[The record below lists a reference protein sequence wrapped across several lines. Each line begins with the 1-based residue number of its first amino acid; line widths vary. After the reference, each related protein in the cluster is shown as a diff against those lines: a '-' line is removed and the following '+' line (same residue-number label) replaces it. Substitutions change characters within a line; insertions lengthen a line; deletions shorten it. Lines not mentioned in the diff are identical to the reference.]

1 MISST
6 TQSQPC
12 GTHQLPDAG
21 RNPSITNHQAS
32 AGSRSVSVESNTTG
46 TVKHHTNSGS
56 GTGSYVRTAVTFVAS
71 TALALLN
78 NVSTTVGQ
86 NISAFNGTT
95 AFPIYNG
102 TTTAGQN
109 ISAFNGTTAFPIYN
123 GTTTA
128 GQNVSAFNGTTA
140 FPIYNGT
147 TAAPTPTKC
156 EPGDPFQQGILL
168 GVAATVVFVGFVTFV
183 AIAFGGKNHMK
194 GALPETD
201 QESSGGATGPQAA
214 RSDEALAAQ
223 PEKSMV

>member
-21 RNPSITNHQAS
+21 HNPSITNHQAS

-123 GTTTA
+123 GTT
-128 GQNVSAFNGTTA
+128 
-140 FPIYNGT
+140 
-147 TAAPTPTKC
+147 AAPTKC
-156 EPGDPFQQGILL
+156 DPGDPFQQGILL

>member
-6 TQSQPC
+6 TQTQPC
-12 GTHQLPDAG
+12 GTHQLPNAG
-21 RNPSITNHQAS
+21 HNSSITNHQGS

-46 TVKHHTNSGS
+46 TVRHHTNSGS
-56 GTGSYVRTAVTFVAS
+56 GTGSYVRTAATFVAS
-71 TALALLN
+71 TALAVLN
-78 NVSTTVGQ
+78 NVSTAV
-86 NISAFNGTT
+86 
-95 AFPIYNG
+95 
-102 TTTAGQN
+102 GQN

-156 EPGDPFQQGILL
+156 DPGDPFQQGILL
-168 GVAATVVFVGFVTFV
+168 GVAAAVVFVGFVTFV
-183 AIAFGGKNHMK
+183 AIACGGKNHMK
-194 GALPETD
+194 EALPKTD

>member
-109 ISAFNGTTAFPIYN
+109 
-123 GTTTA
+123 
-128 GQNVSAFNGTTA
+128 VSAFNGTTA

-183 AIAFGGKNHMK
+183 SIAFGGKNHMK
-194 GALPETD
+194 GALPKTD

>member
-6 TQSQPC
+6 TQTQPC
-12 GTHQLPDAG
+12 GTHQLPNAG
-21 RNPSITNHQAS
+21 HNSSITNHQGS

-46 TVKHHTNSGS
+46 TVRHHTNSGS
-56 GTGSYVRTAVTFVAS
+56 GTGSYVRTAATFVAS
-71 TALALLN
+71 TALAVLN
-78 NVSTTVGQ
+78 NVSTAV
-86 NISAFNGTT
+86 
-95 AFPIYNG
+95 
-102 TTTAGQN
+102 GQN

-156 EPGDPFQQGILL
+156 DPGDPFQQGILL
-168 GVAATVVFVGFVTFV
+168 GVAAAVVFVGCVTFV
-183 AIAFGGKNHMK
+183 AIACGGKNHMK
-194 GALPETD
+194 EALPKTD

-214 RSDEALAAQ
+214 RSDKALAAQ